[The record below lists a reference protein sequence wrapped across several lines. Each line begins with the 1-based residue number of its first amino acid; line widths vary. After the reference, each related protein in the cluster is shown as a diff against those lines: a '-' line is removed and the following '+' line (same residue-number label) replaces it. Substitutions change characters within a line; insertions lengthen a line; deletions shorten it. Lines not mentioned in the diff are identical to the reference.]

1 MEHASPTCSTR
12 SPVISRRSRARR
24 HRAHRPTSWQA
35 PSVYSG

>member
-1 MEHASPTCSTR
+1 
-12 SPVISRRSRARR
+12 VISRRSRARR